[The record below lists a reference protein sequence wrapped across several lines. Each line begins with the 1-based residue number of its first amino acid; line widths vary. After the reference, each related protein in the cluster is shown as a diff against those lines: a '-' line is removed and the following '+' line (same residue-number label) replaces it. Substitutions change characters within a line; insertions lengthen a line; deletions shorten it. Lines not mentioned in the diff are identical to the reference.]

1 MSRGKVNVGHLVV
14 PEPAEPTPVE
24 KLLAILVEI
33 DAELRKETKR
43 GAGCLAR
50 YWQGKKDGIRIAM
63 IVQADDS
70 DGDIR
75 DIKSLQR
82 STRESRYTSGEEAE
96 LFNYDEDTYGPRN

>member
-1 MSRGKVNVGHLVV
+1 MTRGRVNTVKLVT

-33 DAELRKETKR
+33 DSELRKETKK
-43 GAGCLAR
+43 GAGCLPR

-70 DGDIR
+70 DGDIKN
-75 DIKSLQR
+75 IKSLQR

-96 LFNYDEDTYGPRN
+96 LFNYGEDTYGPS